1 MQTDIKKTNS
11 EHEIIVTY
19 KNLNLDEY
27 KVTVKLII
35 NYKTRRFDIL
45 PINGKN
51 EFVFKGAAH
60 HFYWVAITEAIRKA
74 SEFAAEKLGIVKNNI
89 DAKE

>member
-35 NYKTRRFDIL
+35 NYKTRKFDIL

-51 EFVFKGAAH
+51 EFCFKSGGN
-60 HFYWVAITEAIRKA
+60 HFYWVAIAEAIRKA
-74 SEFAAEKLGIVKNNI
+74 SEFAAEKLGVVKNVI